1 MRRSSFQ
8 LPLWWLLT
16 LVVVAALDCAALRFP
31 LSGRRLTLIMT
42 LLGVLPM
49 ANLLFLGLLI
59 SLRGE
64 GMRFPF
70 WVGFELAGLLVL
82 LIYGVSTIHHAQDLR
97 ELVAG
102 ALRLVGPPGSLTFPA
117 AAAVLLL
124 PQVLL
129 AFLGGCLSE
138 HVVSSVGPSIKVS
151 LALGR
156 IQE

>member
-1 MRRSSFQ
+1 MKRSPFQ

-16 LVVVAALDCAALRFP
+16 LVVVAALDCAALRSP
-31 LSGRRLTLIMT
+31 LSGRRLTLIMN

-49 ANLLFLGLLI
+49 ANLLFLGLLV
-59 SLRGE
+59 SLRRE
-64 GMRFPF
+64 GRRLTF

-82 LIYGVSTIHHAQDLR
+82 LIYIASTISHSQELR
-97 ELVAG
+97 EVVA
-102 ALRLVGPPGSLTFPA
+102 ATLHLVGPPGTLTFPA

-138 HVVSSVGPSIKVS
+138 HVVSRVSPSIKGS
-151 LALGR
+151 QALGR
-156 IQE
+156 VEK